1 MTPRIFTVSEANALL
16 PRMRDVLGDLQSI
29 RAEIEKTGERL
40 QILDAL
46 WSDAVRRPENPDH
59 EEYLTHRR
67 RIQGLVEKLEE
78 TVQDEILDRG
88 VRFPVG
94 ALEEGLLD
102 FPTSYEGR
110 WVYLCWR
117 MDEPEIRQWHE
128 IHAGFRGRRDLTDE
142 QARVMGIVDG
152 PSDRPPGT
160 PDA

>member
-1 MTPRIFTVSEANALL
+1 
-16 PRMRDVLGDLQSI
+16 MRDVLNDLQAI
-29 RAEIEKTGERL
+29 RGEIEKVGERL

-46 WSDAVRRPENPDH
+46 WSDAVRKPENPDH
-59 EEYLTHRR
+59 EEYLAHRK
-67 RIQGLVEKLEE
+67 RIQRLVEELEE

-117 MDEPEIRQWHE
+117 MGEPEILQWHE
-128 IHAGFRGRRDLTDE
+128 IHAGFRGRRDLTRE
-142 QARVMGIVDG
+142 QARVMGVVES
-152 PSDRPPGT
+152 PEDRPPGT
-160 PDA
+160 PDV

>member
-1 MTPRIFTVSEANALL
+1 MAPRIFTVQEANALL
-16 PRMRDVLGDLQSI
+16 PRMKEVLTELRDLRS
-29 RAEIEKTGERL
+29 EIEKAGERL

-46 WSDAVRRPENPDH
+46 WSDAVRRPGNPDH
-59 EEYLTHRR
+59 EEYVIHRR
-67 RIQGLVEKLEE
+67 RIQALVEELEE
-78 TVQDEILDRG
+78 KVQDEIVDRG

-128 IHAGFRGRRDLTDE
+128 IHAGFRGRRDLTEE
-142 QARVMGIVDG
+142 QARVMGIVDE
-152 PSDRPPGT
+152 PDDQPPGT
-160 PDA
+160 PDV